1 MDIHVKR
8 KHKLSEINHDFLM
21 NYFCHLINDRYMQL
35 KFKHQQFQ
43 IDAAKAV
50 TDAFHGQRNRM
61 MMEFTHDMGVGT
73 AGGDLFDVVGY
84 RNQPLTIT
92 SGQTLENI
100 RTIQMSGQLKPSE
113 TLNPDD
119 LRLTIEMETG
129 TGKTYTY
136 IKTMYELNRLY
147 GWSKFIIVVPS
158 IAIRE
163 GVSRSFEIMSEHFA
177 AEYGKRIQ
185 SFIYDSKQLTKIDQ
199 FASDANMHVMIINTQ
214 AFAARGEDARRI
226 YMKLDAFR
234 SRKPIDVIASTK
246 PILIIDEPQSV
257 LGADKKNATREKL
270 KEFKPLFTLLYSAT
284 HRAGDIVNMVYRL
297 DAMDAYN
304 KKLVKKISVKGIE
317 QKGTTA
323 TNGYVY
329 LESIVLSAGNPKAR
343 IGFDKKGG
351 SSVRQVTQLV
361 SDKFDL
367 YQQSGGLEEYRD
379 GYRIERIDGYARTIR
394 LLNGTVLHEGEMV
407 GRVNDLYVRRHQI
420 RETILSHI
428 QKERKLFKMG
438 IKCLSLFFIDH
449 VDNYRSLTP
458 NPKPHPLTPSPK
470 GEGEA
475 FGNEGS
481 NHKGVYAQM
490 FEEEYT
496 NIVGQLQLEFAD
508 DPAYVAYLKRF
519 TADQVHDGYFSRD
532 RKNNVV
538 EPGNK
543 EGDNEVR
550 GYQLIMKEKEK
561 LLSFDTPVRFIFS
574 HSALKEGWDNP
585 NVFQICTLKDSDNQT
600 KKRQEVGRGMRLCV
614 NDKGER
620 QDESV
625 LHGGVF
631 EVNEL
636 TVIASESYNTF
647 ASKLQTEIAEA
658 VGDRPQKVQPS
669 LFAGMVMTNADGE
682 QKKVDDLEASF
693 LFAALAGHGYVNR
706 QGELTQ
712 KYFDEKQQ
720 GTLDFGEGYNEYK
733 KDIVHQLDAVFNPEA
748 IKPEDARKVRETKF
762 DSQTFARKEFQDLWR
777 KINLQTYYTV
787 DFKTDDLIRR
797 AVIELDSHL
806 RVSEI
811 NIKVVE
817 GTLEGIK
824 SKKQLEEGQA
834 MRVKEADTHSVHEL
848 VSEYVKYDLIGKLV
862 EDTGLTRRAIVT
874 ILQKISPRT
883 FNLFKANPEEF
894 IIKAGN
900 IINQCKAIAV
910 VEHVA
915 YHKLDKQYDADI
927 FSASTLKGKLG
938 VNALESMKSLYDIVV
953 VDSKGIEMDFAKNL
967 ELQNEVAVYTK
978 LPGGFYINTPVG
990 HYNPDWAI
998 VFKEGT
1004 DIKHIYFVAETK
1016 GYSDD
1021 EVTDYRE
1028 TEKVKIEC
1036 ARRHFATISSSTVTY
1051 GVVKNYDELWNVV
1064 TK

>member
-1 MDIHVKR
+1 MDG
-8 KHKLSEINHDFLM
+8 S
-21 NYFCHLINDRYMQL
+21 Q
-35 KFKHQQFQ
+35 
-43 IDAAKAV
+43 
-50 TDAFHGQRNRM
+50 
-61 MMEFTHDMGVGT
+61 DM
-73 AGGDLFDVVGY
+73 FDVVGF
-84 RNQPLTIT
+84 RNQPVRVMTHQL
-92 SGQTLENI
+92 LKNM
-100 RTIQMSGQLKPSE
+100 RAIQIDAQLKPSE
-113 TLNPDD
+113 EMLLGDM
-119 LRLTIEMETG
+119 RLTIEMETG

-136 IKTMYELNRLY
+136 IKTMFELNRLY

-199 FASDANMHVMIINTQ
+199 FANDANMHVMIINTQ

-304 KKLVKKISVKGIE
+304 KKLVKEISVKGIE

-329 LESIVLSAGNPKAR
+329 LESIVLSEGNPKAR

-351 SSVRQVTQLV
+351 SSVKQMTQLV
-361 SDKFDL
+361 GDGFDI
-367 YQQSGGLEEYRD
+367 YQQSEGLEEYKN
-379 GYRIERIDGYARTIR
+379 GYRVESIDGYNRTIR
-394 LLNGTVLHEGEMV
+394 LLNGTVLHEGEMI
-407 GRVNDLYVRRHQI
+407 GRVNDAYVRRHQI

-428 QKERKLFKMG
+428 QKERKLFKLG

-449 VDNYRSLTP
+449 VDNYRVYKAGGETE
-458 NPKPHPLTPSPK
+458 K
-470 GEGEA
+470 GL
-475 FGNEGS
+475 
-481 NHKGVYAQM
+481 YAQM
-490 FEEEYT
+490 FEEEY
-496 NIVGQLQLEFAD
+496 NDIVGQLQLEFAD
-508 DPAYVAYLKRF
+508 EPAYAAYLKRF
-519 TADQVHDGYFSRD
+519 KAEEVHNGYFSRD
-532 RKNNVV
+532 KKGHFVQLT
-538 EPGNK
+538 EK
-543 EGDNEVR
+543 KMQEDASA
-550 GYQLIMKEKEK
+550 YDLIMKDKER
-561 LLSFDTPVRFIFS
+561 LLSFDEPTRFIFS

-614 NDKGER
+614 NSKGER

-625 LHGGVF
+625 LHGAVF
-631 EVNEL
+631 DVNEL
-636 TVIASESYNTF
+636 TVIASESYNSF

-658 VGDRPQKVQPS
+658 VADRPQKVQPS
-669 LFAGMVMTNADGE
+669 LFKDMLVTNARGE
-682 QKKVDDLEASF
+682 QKKLEEDDAQDIF
-693 LFAALAGHGYVNR
+693 YVMRMKGYVTK
-706 QGELTQ
+706 QGQLTQ
-712 KYFDEKQQ
+712 QYHDDKKE
-720 GTLDFGEGYNEYK
+720 GTLDFGDDYNDYME
-733 KDIVHQLDAVFNPEA
+733 DIVKRLDSIFNPDSV
-748 IKPEDARKVRETKF
+748 KPEDARRVREAKF
-762 DSQTFARKEFQDLWR
+762 DQQKFARKEFQDLWR
-777 KINLQTYYTV
+777 KINQQTYYTV
-787 DFKTDDLIRR
+787 DFKTEDLIRR
-797 AVIELDSHL
+797 AVIELDAHL
-806 RVSEI
+806 QVSEI
-811 NIKVVE
+811 RIQVVTGTMKEIKSRQQL
-817 GTLEGIK
+817 LEGGAMVA
-824 SKKQLEEGQA
+824 LESET
-834 MRVKEADTHSVHEL
+834 EHVHEL
-848 VSEYVKYDLIGKLV
+848 VGEGVKYDLIGKLV
-862 EDTGLTRRAIVT
+862 EATGLTRIAIVS
-874 ILQKISPRT
+874 ILKKIRPIT
-883 FNLFKANPEEF
+883 FNKFKANPEEF

-910 VEHVA
+910 VEHVT
-915 YHKLDKQYDADI
+915 YHKLEKQYDADI

-953 VDSKGIEMDFAKNL
+953 VDSKGIEMNFAKDL

-998 VFKEGT
+998 VFREGA

-1016 GYSDD
+1016 GYSSD

-1028 TEKVKIEC
+1028 TERVKIEC
-1036 ARRHFATISSSTVTY
+1036 AKRHFNTISSSAVTY
-1051 GVVKNYDELWNVV
+1051 GVVKNYEELRNVI

>member
-1 MDIHVKR
+1 MK
-8 KHKLSEINHDFLM
+8 
-21 NYFCHLINDRYMQL
+21 L

-50 TDAFHGQRNRM
+50 TDVFQGQQNLGLL
-61 MMEFTHDMGVGT
+61 EFTHDMGRAVDGSQ
-73 AGGDLFDVVGY
+73 DMFDVVGF
-84 RNQPLTIT
+84 RNQPI
-92 SGQTLENI
+92 NI
-100 RTIQMSGQLKPSE
+100 YSHQLLQNMRTIQMAEQLKPSE
-113 TLNPDD
+113 EVLMND

-177 AEYGKRIQ
+177 SEYGKRIQ

-234 SRKPIDVIASTK
+234 SRRPIDVIAATN

-257 LGADKKNATREKL
+257 LGVDKKNATREKL

-304 KKLVKKISVKGIE
+304 KRLVKKISVKGIE

-323 TNGYVY
+323 TNGYLY
-329 LESIVLSAGNPKAR
+329 LESIVLSEGNPRAR
-343 IGFDKKGG
+343 IGFDKKGA
-351 SSVRQVTQLV
+351 SSVRPVTQLV
-361 SDKFDL
+361 SDGFDI

-379 GYRIERIDGYARTIR
+379 GYRVESIDGYNGTIR
-394 LLNGTVLHEGEMV
+394 LLNGMVLHEGEMI
-407 GRVNDLYVRRHQI
+407 GKVNDIYVRRQQI

-428 QKERKLFKMG
+428 QKERKLFRMG

-449 VDNYRSLTP
+449 VDNYRIYKAGGETE
-458 NPKPHPLTPSPK
+458 K
-470 GEGEA
+470 GQ
-475 FGNEGS
+475 
-481 NHKGVYAQM
+481 YAQI
-490 FEEEYT
+490 FEEEYKD
-496 NIVGQLQLEFAD
+496 IVGQLQLEFSD
-508 DPAYVAYLKRF
+508 DPAYGAYLKSF
-519 TADQVHDGYFSRD
+519 QAEEVHNGYFSRD
-532 RKNNVV
+532 KKGHFVQLT
-538 EPGNK
+538 EKKMQEDAGAY
-543 EGDNEVR
+543 D
-550 GYQLIMKEKEK
+550 LIMRDKER
-561 LLSFDTPVRFIFS
+561 LLSFAEPTRFIFS

-636 TVIASESYNTF
+636 TVIASESYNSF
-647 ASKLQTEIAEA
+647 AQKLQTEIAEA
-658 VGDRPQKVQPS
+658 VGDRPVKVLAD
-669 LFAGMVMTNADGE
+669 LFKDMVVTNARGE
-682 QKKVDDLEASF
+682 QKQMDADDAQDI
-693 LFAALAGHGYVNR
+693 LFTLRMKGYVTK
-706 QGELTQ
+706 QGQLTQ
-712 KYFDEKQQ
+712 QYHDDKQQ
-720 GTLDFGEGYNEYK
+720 GTLDFGEDYNPYQA
-733 KDIVHQLDAVFNPEA
+733 DIVKRLDSIFNPDSV
-748 IKPEDARKVRETKF
+748 KPEDARKAREAKF
-762 DSQTFARKEFQDLWR
+762 DQQKFARKEFQDLWR
-777 KINLQTYYTV
+777 KINTQTYYTV
-787 DFKTDDLIRR
+787 DFKTEDLIRR
-797 AVIELDSHL
+797 AVIELDNHL
-806 RVSEI
+806 KVSRI
-811 NIKVVE
+811 SLNVVL
-817 GTLEGIK
+817 GTMNEIK
-824 SKKQLEEGQA
+824 SKQQLLAGTA
-834 MRVKEADTHSVHEL
+834 MVAQEAITESVTEL
-848 VSEYVKYDLIGKLV
+848 IGENVRYDLIGKLV

-874 ILQKISPRT
+874 ILKKIRPTT

-915 YHKLDKQYDADI
+915 YHKLNKEFDADI

-938 VNALESMKSLYDIVV
+938 VNAMESQKSLYDIVV
-953 VDSKGIEMDFAKNL
+953 VDSQGIEMNFAKDL
-967 ELQNEVAVYTK
+967 ELHNEVAVYTK

-1004 DIKHIYFVAETK
+1004 DIKHVYFVAETK

-1021 EVTDYRE
+1021 EVTDYRK
-1028 TEKVKIEC
+1028 TEEVKIEC
-1036 ARRHFATISSSTVTY
+1036 AKRHFATISNSTVTY
-1051 GVVKNYDELWNVV
+1051 DVVKDYKGLMDIV

>member
-1 MDIHVKR
+1 
-8 KHKLSEINHDFLM
+8 
-21 NYFCHLINDRYMQL
+21 MQL

-50 TDAFHGQRNRM
+50 TDVFKGQRNQAM
-61 MMEFTHDMGVGT
+61 LEFTHDMGT
-73 AGGDLFDVVGY
+73 MGDGQTEAFDVLGY
-84 RNQPLTIT
+84 RNQPLTI
-92 SGQTLENI
+92 SSVQTLDNI
-100 RTIQMSGQLKPSE
+100 RAKQTAEQLKPSE
-113 TLNPDD
+113 TLGSED

-136 IKTMYELNRLY
+136 IKTMYELNALY

-199 FASDANMHVMIINTQ
+199 FASDSNMHVMIINTQ

-226 YMKLDAFR
+226 YMKLDSFR
-234 SRKPIDVIASTK
+234 SRRPIDVIASTN

-257 LGADKKNATREKL
+257 LGADKKNATRTKL

-284 HRAGDIVNMVYRL
+284 HRADDIVNMVYRL

-323 TNGYVY
+323 TNGYLY
-329 LESIVLSAGNPKAR
+329 LESIVLSEGNPQAR
-343 IGFDKKGG
+343 IGYDKKGA
-351 SSVRQVTQLV
+351 SSVKQVTELV
-361 SDKFDL
+361 SDGFDI
-367 YQQSGGLEEYRD
+367 YQKSGGLEEYRD
-379 GYRIERIDGYARTIR
+379 GYRVESIDGYNRTIR
-394 LLNGTVLHEGEMV
+394 LLNGTVLHEGEMI
-407 GRVNDLYVRRHQI
+407 GKVNEIYVRRHQI

-449 VDNYRSLTP
+449 VDNYRIYQEGGGTA
-458 NPKPHPLTPSPK
+458 K
-470 GEGEA
+470 GI
-475 FGNEGS
+475 
-481 NHKGVYAQM
+481 YAEM
-490 FEEEYT
+490 FEQEY
-496 NIVGQLQLEFAD
+496 NDIVNNLQLEFSD
-508 DPAYVAYLKRF
+508 DPEYVRYLRRF
-519 TADQVHDGYFSRD
+519 KAEEVHNGYFSRD
-532 RKNNVV
+532 KK
-538 EPGNK
+538 GNYVQLSESK
-543 EGDNEVR
+543 MENDASA
-550 GYQLIMKEKEK
+550 YDLIMRDKEK
-561 LLSFDTPVRFIFS
+561 LLSYDEPTRFIFS

-631 EVNEL
+631 DVNEL
-636 TVIASESYNTF
+636 TVIASESYNSF
-647 ASKLQTEIAEA
+647 AAKLQTEIAEA

-669 LFAGMVMTNADGE
+669 LFMGMTLVNADGSNE
-682 QKKVDDLEASF
+682 RQVDDDTANDINFMLRF
-693 LFAALAGHGYVNR
+693 NGYITK
-706 QGELTQ
+706 QGQLTQ
-712 KYFDEKQQ
+712 KFFDEKQQ
-720 GTLDFGEGYNEYK
+720 GVLDFGEEYNEFKDSIVK
-733 KDIVHQLDAVFNPEA
+733 KLDAVFDPESV
-748 IKPEDARKVRETKF
+748 KPEDARKHREAKF
-762 DSQTFARKEFQDLWR
+762 DSQKFARKEFQDLWR
-777 KINLQTYYTV
+777 KINSQTYYTV
-787 DFKTDDLIRR
+787 NFKTEDLIFR
-797 AVIELDSHL
+797 AVYELDTHL
-806 RVSEI
+806 KVSEI
-811 NIKVVE
+811 NIHVVE
-817 GTLEGIK
+817 GTMDEIK
-824 SKKQLEEGQA
+824 SKKQLEAGMA
-834 MRVKEADTHSVHEL
+834 MRVREADTHKVLEL
-848 VSEYVKYDLIGKLV
+848 VGENVKYDLIGKLV
-862 EDTGLTRRAIVT
+862 EDTGLTRKAIVT
-874 ILQKISPRT
+874 ILKKISPKT
-883 FNLFKANPEEF
+883 FNMFKANPEEF

-900 IINQCKAIAV
+900 IINQCKAVAV

-915 YHKLDKQYDADI
+915 YHKTNREYDSDI
-927 FSASTLKGKLG
+927 FSASSLKGKLG
-938 VNALESMKSLYDIVV
+938 VNALESQKSLYDIVV
-953 VDSKGIEMDFAKNL
+953 VDSKGIEMNFAKDL
-967 ELQNEVAVYTK
+967 EKENDVAVYTK
-978 LPGGFYINTPVG
+978 LPSGFYINTPVG

-1004 DIKHIYFVAETK
+1004 DVKHIYFVAETK
-1016 GYSDD
+1016 GYSSD

-1036 ARRHFATISSSTVTY
+1036 ARRHFAAISNSAVTY
-1051 GVVKNYDELWNVV
+1051 DVVKDYNELWNIV